1 MGGCI
6 SAELSTAGCPLDA
19 PPPADAALRVGPESP
34 GAATPGVP
42 QHFQLLSSL
51 AALNP
56 GTGFD
61 KSKNYCNILETVVCS
76 GMFAGQY
83 LSNIT
88 VIIPD
93 VNGTFKGSGV
103 NLTYMDWFKYQRTA
117 L

>member
-1 MGGCI
+1 MRLLLLMLPCAWALI
-6 SAELSTAGCPLDA
+6 VPVQPPLVCLNIFNYYPD
-19 PPPADAALRVGPESP
+19 
-34 GAATPGVP
+34 
-42 QHFQLLSSL
+42 L

-56 GTGFD
+56 GTVFYE
-61 KSKNYCNILETVVCS
+61 SKNYCNMLETVVCS

-88 VIIPD
+88 VIVRY
-93 VNGTFKGSGV
+93 VNSTFKGSGI